1 MYELAVE
8 EVISS
13 AHQLRG
19 YAGECEHCHGHNWKV
34 RLEVECE
41 TLDQTGLA
49 VDFTALRRLLHTV
62 LERYD
67 HVMLNDLP
75 EFTQANPSAETL
87 ARVVH
92 DRCRELLPG
101 LERPVRLRAVTV
113 WESSAAAVRYHE

>member
-1 MYELAVE
+1 MYEIAVD

-41 TLDQTGLA
+41 TLDDTGLA
-49 VDFTALRRLLHTV
+49 VDFTALRRFLRGV

-75 EFTQANPSAETL
+75 EFARDNPSAETL
-87 ARVVH
+87 ARVIH
-92 DRCRELLPG
+92 DRCRDLLPG
-101 LERPVRLRAVTV
+101 LGRPVHLLAVTV
-113 WESSAAAVRYHE
+113 WESSTAAVRYHG